1 MKPTTWLSTSYMFTQ
16 NSFMQEDHSDLLL
29 QSKQEMWQHMEN
41 PLMWETCS
49 YTYQQ
54 QEVDEDRK

>member
-1 MKPTTWLSTSYMFTQ
+1 MFTQ

>member
-1 MKPTTWLSTSYMFTQ
+1 MFTQ

-41 PLMWETCS
+41 SLMWETCS